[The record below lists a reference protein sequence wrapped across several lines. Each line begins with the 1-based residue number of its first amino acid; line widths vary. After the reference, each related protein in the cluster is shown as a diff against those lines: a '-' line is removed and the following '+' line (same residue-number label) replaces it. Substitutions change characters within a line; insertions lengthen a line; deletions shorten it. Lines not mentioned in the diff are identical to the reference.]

1 MAVKFKDY
9 YEVLG
14 VKRDA
19 TDEQIRQ
26 AYRKLAR
33 KHHPDLN
40 PGDRLAEDR
49 FKDINEANEVLSD
62 PEKRKRYD
70 QLGANWKEGAE
81 FTPPPGWGRVNVQFD
96 DLGSIFSGGGFS
108 DFFETVFGGARSAGQ
123 AEHRRRGARARPDPR
138 MARGQDSE
146 AEMEITLEDAH
157 KGGRHR
163 ITLQGS
169 RPCPT
174 CAGTGASPG
183 VVCATCRGAG
193 YTSSPKTIDVNIPAA
208 AREGSV
214 IKLKQQGQPG
224 AQGGEPG
231 DLYIKLKIK
240 PHPMFVVSGD
250 DITAETP
257 ISPSEAILGA
267 AIEVPTIEGKAEVK
281 IPPGAQGGQRLRLRG
296 QGLNKRSGGRGDH
309 FVKLKVVV
317 PSHPTD
323 REKKLYEELRE
334 ASHFNPRAGW
344 GKDT

>member
-9 YEVLG
+9 YEQLG

-19 TDEQIRQ
+19 AADQIRQ

-33 KHHPDLN
+33 KHHPDVN
-40 PGDRLAEDR
+40 PGDRIAEEK
-49 FKDINEANEVLSD
+49 FKDINEAYEVLSD

-70 QLGANWKEGAE
+70 QLGANWKDGAE

-96 DLGSIFSGGGFS
+96 DLGSIFAGGGFS
-108 DFFETVFGGARSAGQ
+108 DFFETIFGGTKSAAQPNQGRGRGRS
-123 AEHRRRGARARPDPR
+123 RPD
-138 MARGQDSE
+138 RGQDAE

-157 KGGRHR
+157 RGGRHR

-169 RPCPT
+169 RPCST
-174 CAGTGASPG
+174 CGGTGATNG
-183 VVCATCRGAG
+183 AACATCGGLG
-193 YTSSPKTIDVNIPAA
+193 YTSVPKTIDVNIPAA

-214 IKLKQQGQPG
+214 IKLKHQGQPG
-224 AQGGEPG
+224 MNSGEAG

-240 PHPMFVVSGD
+240 PNQSFTVSGD
-250 DITAETP
+250 DLTAEVPVT
-257 ISPSEAILGA
+257 PSEAILGA
-267 AIEVPTIEGKAEVK
+267 SIEVPTIEGKAEVK

-296 QGLNKRSGGRGDH
+296 QGLNKRGGGRGDQY
-309 FVKLKVVV
+309 VKLKIVV

-323 REKKLYEELRE
+323 REKQLYEELSE

-344 GKDT
+344 IKGKES